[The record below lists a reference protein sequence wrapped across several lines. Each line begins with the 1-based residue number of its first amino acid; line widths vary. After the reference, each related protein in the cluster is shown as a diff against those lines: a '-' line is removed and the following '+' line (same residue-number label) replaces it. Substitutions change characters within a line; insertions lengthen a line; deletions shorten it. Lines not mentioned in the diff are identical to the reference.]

1 MVLAAD
7 VVLPKV
13 GKYIPSG
20 NANLGARLNKK
31 KRVIDRSRRRSQ
43 AGPLGECQVIEN
55 EDDYFADSFVLDT
68 DSEDEADQNLSESG
82 TLSENEYIKER
93 NRNIDDREEVKA
105 SACRHVLRM

>member
-1 MVLAAD
+1 MLAAD

-31 KRVIDRSRRRSQ
+31 KRVIDRIRRRSQ

-55 EDDYFADSFVLDT
+55 DDDYFADPFELDT
-68 DSEDEADQNLSESG
+68 DYEGEADQNLLESG

-93 NRNIDDREEVKA
+93 KRNSEDREEVKA
-105 SACRHVLRM
+105 VACRRVLRM